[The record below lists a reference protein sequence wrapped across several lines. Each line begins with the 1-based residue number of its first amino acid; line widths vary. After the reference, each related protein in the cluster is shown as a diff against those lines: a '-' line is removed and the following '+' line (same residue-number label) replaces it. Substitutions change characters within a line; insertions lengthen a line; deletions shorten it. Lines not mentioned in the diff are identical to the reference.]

1 MTPENSR
8 RNDRPFSSRDRSSG
22 KRPFKGRND
31 RKDSDRREGRS
42 FERKGPRRDDRGHGQ
57 NRERRSDRGERRE
70 LREKPRERPWV
81 VIPDDPQK
89 ILFKGVDLQT
99 KGDDVRAVVL
109 FLHGS
114 VLMSKGCENNALRI
128 IEKQG
133 KDNIVELRNNISEHC
148 SEDALVEFDYLCQTI
163 DSDYDISYLL
173 TKFSEKNIHA
183 IYRMICMG
191 KVEGDDDVIDVFA
204 KSDDDLK
211 VLDGLKYLVK
221 KKDSKKAEAYIRSID
236 EKKDRKQHVHVAFT
250 KAMKGEAKYKKD
262 LEKLSKE
269 FPEAAF
275 FLGYVNAREEGNAIP
290 WLKEKF
296 PQFQDLIIA
305 EEFNLRIGD
314 TDYGMYLRAKKL
326 KSKKQDW
333 VPSMIKAAKYGS
345 QEAMEELKPL
355 MYRTEMKKAVANIHL
370 YNNDFQGLVGDY
382 VGGLDETFY
391 LDKFCDNDPERIV
404 EAGKRIGES
413 NPERE
418 IDWLRAHAFMPE
430 CREALT
436 VRAEDKKYHS
446 RKLLSALHDVGKD
459 MEAADL
465 YFAMEGHPDL
475 PAVKWLAKVCRNEDA
490 KEYIR
495 SHYESIGDMETFDY
509 IFVDDGYKKKSKGNF
524 RRR

>member
-1 MTPENSR
+1 
-8 RNDRPFSSRDRSSG
+8 
-22 KRPFKGRND
+22 
-31 RKDSDRREGRS
+31 
-42 FERKGPRRDDRGHGQ
+42 
-57 NRERRSDRGERRE
+57 
-70 LREKPRERPWV
+70 
-81 VIPDDPQK
+81 
-89 ILFKGVDLQT
+89 
-99 KGDDVRAVVL
+99 
-109 FLHGS
+109 
-114 VLMSKGCENNALRI
+114 
-128 IEKQG
+128 
-133 KDNIVELRNNISEHC
+133 
-148 SEDALVEFDYLCQTI
+148 
-163 DSDYDISYLL
+163 
-173 TKFSEKNIHA
+173 
-183 IYRMICMG
+183 
-191 KVEGDDDVIDVFA
+191 
-204 KSDDDLK
+204 
-211 VLDGLKYLVK
+211 
-221 KKDSKKAEAYIRSID
+221 
-236 EKKDRKQHVHVAFT
+236 
-250 KAMKGEAKYKKD
+250 
-262 LEKLSKE
+262 
-269 FPEAAF
+269 
-275 FLGYVNAREEGNAIP
+275 
-290 WLKEKF
+290 
-296 PQFQDLIIA
+296 
-305 EEFNLRIGD
+305 
-314 TDYGMYLRAKKL
+314 
-326 KSKKQDW
+326 
-333 VPSMIKAAKYGS
+333 MIKAAKYGS

-436 VRAEDKKYHS
+436 VKAEDKKYHS
-446 RKLLSALHDVGKD
+446 RKLLYALHDVGKD